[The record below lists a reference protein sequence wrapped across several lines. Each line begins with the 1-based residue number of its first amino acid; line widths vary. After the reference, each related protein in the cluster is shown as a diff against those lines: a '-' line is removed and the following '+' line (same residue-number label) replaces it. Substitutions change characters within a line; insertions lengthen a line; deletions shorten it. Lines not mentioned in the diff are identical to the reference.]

1 MTRYTPHDPMVLD
14 PEHTV
19 VTTPFL
25 LDVLDS
31 ALIESI
37 QSGNIEAAYGM
48 LDLSVNLAQT
58 LEGNTL
64 TEEEGKVLLSKV
76 KRAMEKGNIST
87 AKQHMVEFALR

>member
-1 MTRYTPHDPMVLD
+1 MVID

-48 LDLSVNLAQT
+48 LDLSVNLIQT
-58 LEGNTL
+58 LEGNTIS
-64 TEEEGKVLLSKV
+64 EEEGKVLLSKV
-76 KRAMEKGNIST
+76 KRAMEKGNIAT